1 MLVIAALCQ
10 NVIVY
15 LESTIEALILLMKSK
30 LAYIKTTCVTFDMHI
45 LLVKMLM
52 LTFFLKGWKNRNTP
66 HTIML
71 FMGGADM
78 LVLTENRY

>member
-30 LAYIKTTCVTFDMHI
+30 LAYIKTSVLPCIYIYNSENADVN
-45 LLVKMLM
+45 L
-52 LTFFLKGWKNRNTP
+52 FFLNVEK
-66 HTIML
+66 
-71 FMGGADM
+71 
-78 LVLTENRY
+78 